1 MTSNLL
7 DQLAEATAAIKSGLA
22 SASTLDDLAEAE
34 RQFTGKQGT
43 FGEISRAVGGL
54 DVDAKREVGAALNAA
69 RAELKAL
76 AAEQRE
82 RLEAVARDAQ
92 LAAERLDLTEIIGSP
107 TDGHQH
113 LITHTRYELEDVFLG
128 MGFSVAEGPEVED
141 DWHNFEAL
149 NFPPGHPARSSWDT
163 FFVNLGEPEQVLLR
177 THTSPTQIRV
187 MESQKPPIYSVMPGQ
202 CFRRETPDARH
213 LAVFNQIEGLVV
225 DRGITFGDLAGCIDT
240 FTQAYFGP
248 GIHARLRPAFFPFTE
263 PSAEFEVVCF
273 FCKGDGC
280 RTCSKTGW
288 IELGGCGMVD
298 PNVLNAVGI
307 DPEEF
312 SGFAFGFGIERCAQL
327 RHDIDDMRVLLDND
341 IRFLTQF

>member
-1 MTSNLL
+1 L
-7 DQLAEATAAIKSGLA
+7 EV
-22 SASTLDDLAEAE
+22 AE
-34 RQFTGKQGT
+34 R
-43 FGEISRAVGGL
+43 
-54 DVDAKREVGAALNAA
+54 AA
-69 RAELKAL
+69 R
-76 AAEQRE
+76 
-82 RLEAVARDAQ
+82 LEV
-92 LAAERLDLTEIIGSP
+92 ERLDLTEVMGSP
-107 TDGHQH
+107 DDGHIH
-113 LITHTRYELEDVFLG
+113 LITQTRYELEDVFAG
-128 MGFSVAEGPEVED
+128 MGFAVAEGPEVED

-163 FFVNLGEPEQVLLR
+163 FFVELGNEEQVLLR
-177 THTSPTQIRV
+177 THTSPVQVRV

-202 CFRRETPDARH
+202 CYRRETPDARH
-213 LAVFNQIEGLVV
+213 LAVFNQIEGLVI
-225 DRGITFGDLAGCIDT
+225 DKGITFGDLAGCIDT

-273 FCKGDGC
+273 FCKGEGC

-298 PNVLNAVGI
+298 PNVLTAVGI
-307 DPEEF
+307 DPEEY